1 MTTSEIVT
9 VKEITDLMEPHFLNN
24 LGTLIE
30 IARYMK
36 MLMKEKTVSQNHI
49 ILLDKI
55 EKIIELSNEINNLE
69 EPIEEEE

>member
-30 IARYMK
+30 IARCMK